1 MPTPYQTPIGSFT
14 RKSTFFWAAVGATV
28 GLANLWQFPYLASL
42 HGGGLFVLIYLA
54 CVLVVTLP
62 LMVTEASFGR
72 YARHGIVLAMDG
84 FVRSAQVSR
93 LWMLAGRLS
102 ILAAFL
108 VLSFTA
114 VFGAIAL
121 AYMFYGAMGYFA
133 DADASGATGILTD
146 LVSDPRNYRVFM
158 GWHAAFLILVAW
170 VSIQGVV
177 KGVER
182 TLRVVVPGTLLLMIA
197 LFSLAAWQGKMDG
210 SVSQILEMHPDDV
223 SIESVKAALFH
234 AFFTLGLGMGVW
246 SIFGAYTA
254 PNTRLKRSI
263 LAAVLMDTLVAMM
276 AGMMIFSVAA
286 GDVSLD
292 GERGFSL
299 LFVSLP
305 VALAQLP
312 GSQFVIAAVFL
323 LVVLI
328 VWTTSICLLEPVVGW
343 FREWTGSPRGWSAL
357 LIGLGAWFVGLA
369 SLLSFN
375 VWSQERLAGATIFR
389 WLELIT
395 GGLLIPVVAVLIC
408 VFTGWCLTRSFSHRI
423 LGKTP
428 ALFAAIWYW
437 VMRLVLP
444 VVVAYI
450 GILYTSFSLNSLCID
465 GNSAMWCQ
473 KPEPVVAQP
482 GTDEA
487 EGAADT
493 GTVSPGPDAPV
504 MPSHS
509 EAGES
514 EAGGSAVIDA
524 VPAET
529 PSAEEIEET
538 GEVDEGV
545 EGRENAP
552 KEDDILYH

>member
-28 GLANLWQFPYLASL
+28 GLANLWQFPYLASR

-54 CVLVVTLP
+54 CLLLVTLP

-72 YARHGIVLAMDG
+72 YSRHGIVLAMDG

-114 VFGAIAL
+114 VFGAVAL
-121 AYMFYGAMGYFA
+121 AYMFFGAFGRFT
-133 DADASGATGILTD
+133 DAGTVGAAEILTG
-146 LVSDPRNYRVFM
+146 LVADPKQYRIFM
-158 GWHAAFLILVAW
+158 GWHAVFLGLVVW
-170 VSIQGVV
+170 VSVRGVV
-177 KGVER
+177 NGVER
-182 TLRVVVPGTLLLMIA
+182 TLRVVVPAALLLMIA
-197 LFSLAAWQGKMDG
+197 LFSLAIWKGGLAG
-210 SVSQILEMHPDDV
+210 SIHQMLEMHPDDV
-223 SIESVKAALFH
+223 TIDSVKAALFH

-246 SIFGAYTA
+246 SVFGAYTA
-254 PNTRLKRSI
+254 PRTQLKRSI
-263 LAAVLMDTLVAMM
+263 LAAVLMDTLVGIM
-276 AGMMIFSVAA
+276 AGMMIFSVATGA
-286 GDVSLD
+286 NRLD
-292 GERGFSL
+292 GEHGFGL
-299 LFVSLP
+299 LFISMP

-312 GSQFVIAAVFL
+312 GSQFILTAVFL

-343 FREWTGSPRGWSAL
+343 FREWTGSPRGWSAFVV
-357 LIGLGAWFVGLA
+357 GLAAWFVGLA

-375 VWSQERLAGATIFR
+375 VWSQERLAGATVFR

-408 VFTGWCLTRSFSHRI
+408 VFTGWCLTRSLSHRI

-428 ALFAAIWYW
+428 GLFAGIWYW

-444 VVVAYI
+444 AVVAYI

-473 KPEPVVAQP
+473 QDLPVVENSEPAAMDPGDEGMAVENQSDALAEQP
-482 GTDEA
+482 GSNSD
-487 EGAADT
+487 AAT
-493 GTVSPGPDAPV
+493 PLA
-504 MPSHS
+504 
-509 EAGES
+509 
-514 EAGGSAVIDA
+514 
-524 VPAET
+524 
-529 PSAEEIEET
+529 PSANQGARDEEA
-538 GEVDEGV
+538 VDELKDG
-545 EGRENAP
+545 ENAP
-552 KEDDILYH
+552 KQEDILYHSV